1 MKMKKF
7 IAILAAAGMVAS
19 LAVGCGSSSDD
30 TSASGDAA
38 ATEEGGDAAASEWDA
53 SSTITVV
60 SREEGSGTR
69 GAFVELMG
77 VVDEDDNDITTVNAE
92 ITNSTS
98 VMLTTVAGNPAAIG
112 YVSLGSL
119 SDDVKAIKVDGVAAT
134 VEDINNGT
142 YKVARPFLVAY
153 KDGSLTDVA
162 QDFLNYIMSD
172 DGQAIINEEGYIS
185 VAEGNTYTASG
196 MSGRIVLAGS
206 TSVSPV
212 MEVLADAYKALNPDV
227 TIEIQ
232 QTGSGAG
239 ITSAIEG
246 VCDFGM
252 SSRALTDEE
261 AAELVNTQIA
271 TDGIAVVVN
280 NENPV
285 EDMTSDQIKG
295 IYLGE
300 ITDWSEIQ

>member
-1 MKMKKF
+1 MKKK
-7 IAILAAAGMVAS
+7 ILALLTASVMVLGVAA
-19 LAVGCGSSSDD
+19 CSSS
-30 TSASGDAA
+30 TEETTTEGETTEET
-38 ATEEGGDAAASEWDA
+38 TEEGSGMTGAISV
-53 SSTITVV
+53 I

-119 SDDVKAIKVDGVAAT
+119 SDEVKAIKVDGVAAT

-162 QDFLNYIMSD
+162 QDFLNFIMSD
-172 DGQAIINEEGYIS
+172 DGQAIVNEEGYIS

>member
-1 MKMKKF
+1 MKKK
-7 IAILAAAGMVAS
+7 ILALLTASVMVLGVAA
-19 LAVGCGSSSDD
+19 CSSS
-30 TSASGDAA
+30 TEETTTEGETTEET
-38 ATEEGGDAAASEWDA
+38 TEEGSGMTGAISV
-53 SSTITVV
+53 I

-119 SDDVKAIKVDGVAAT
+119 SDEVKAIKVDGVAAT
-134 VEDINNGT
+134 VEDINNST

-162 QDFLNYIMSD
+162 QDFLNFIMSD

-271 TDGIAVVVN
+271 TDGIAAVVN
-280 NENPV
+280 NENPG
-285 EDMTSDQIKG
+285 EEMTSDQIKG

>member
-1 MKMKKF
+1 MKKK
-7 IAILAAAGMVAS
+7 ILALLTASVMVLGVAA
-19 LAVGCGSSSDD
+19 CSSS
-30 TSASGDAA
+30 TEETTTEGETTEETTEEASGMTGAI
-38 ATEEGGDAAASEWDA
+38 SV
-53 SSTITVV
+53 I

-98 VMLTTVAGNPAAIG
+98 VMLTTVAGNPMAIG

-119 SDDVKAIKVDGVAAT
+119 SDEVKAIKVDGVAAT

-162 QDFLNYIMSD
+162 QDFLNFIMSD
-172 DGQAIINEEGYIS
+172 DGQAIVNEEGYIS

-196 MSGRIVLAGS
+196 MTGRIVLAGS

>member
-1 MKMKKF
+1 MKKK
-7 IAILAAAGMVAS
+7 ILAIAMTALMVVGVAA
-19 LAVGCGSSSDD
+19 CGSSSSNSTTD
-30 TSASGDAA
+30 S
-38 ATEEGGDAAASEWDA
+38 
-53 SSTITVV
+53 SSTDTTADGMTGPISVI

-77 VVDEDDNDITTVNAE
+77 IVDDSDNDITTIDAE

-98 VMLTTVAGNPAAIG
+98 VMLTTVAGNKQSIG

-119 SDDVKAIKVDGVAAT
+119 SDDVKAVKVDGVEAS
-134 VEDINNGT
+134 VDDIKNGS
-142 YKVARPFLVAY
+142 YSVSRPFLVAY
-153 KDGSLTDVA
+153 KDGQLSELA
-162 QDFLNYIMSD
+162 QDYLKYILSA
-172 DGQAIINEEGYIS
+172 DGQAIISENGYIS
-185 VAEGNTYTASG
+185 VSDSAEAYTASG
-196 MSGRIVLAGS
+196 LSGKLVLAGS

-212 MEVLADAYKALNPDV
+212 MEKLADAYKALNPDV

-252 SSRALTDEE
+252 SSRELKESE
-261 AAELVNTQIA
+261 AAELKADQIA
-271 TDGIAVVVN
+271 LDGIAVIVN
-280 NENPV
+280 NENPTDDISS
-285 EDMTSDQIKG
+285 ENIKN

-300 ITDWSEIQ
+300 VTNWEDVK

>member
-1 MKMKKF
+1 MKKLTKVF
-7 IAILAAAGMVAS
+7 LSMVFAGAM
-19 LAVGCGSSSDD
+19 LTGCGSSS
-30 TSASGDAA
+30 A
-38 ATEEGGDAAASEWDA
+38 
-53 SSTITVV
+53 TITAVT
-60 SREEGSGTR
+60 REEGSGTR

-119 SDDVKAIKVDGVAAT
+119 SDEVKAIKVDGVAAT

-162 QDFLNYIMSD
+162 QDFLNFIMSD

>member
-1 MKMKKF
+1 MKKK
-7 IAILAAAGMVAS
+7 ILAIAMTALMVVGVAA
-19 LAVGCGSSSDD
+19 CGSSS
-30 TSASGDAA
+30 S
-38 ATEEGGDAAASEWDA
+38 
-53 SSTITVV
+53 SSTTDSNSTDTTADGMTGQISVI

-77 VVDEDDNDITTVNAE
+77 IVDDNDNDITTIDAE

-98 VMLTTVAGNPAAIG
+98 VMLTTVAGNKQSIG

-119 SDDVKAIKVDGVAAT
+119 SDDVKAVKVDGVEAS
-134 VEDINNGT
+134 VDDIKNGS
-142 YKVARPFLVAY
+142 YSVSRPFLVAY
-153 KDGSLTDVA
+153 KDGQLSELA
-162 QDFLNYIMSD
+162 QDYLKYILSA
-172 DGQAIINEEGYIS
+172 DGQAIISENGYIS
-185 VAEGNTYTASG
+185 VSDSAEDYTASG
-196 MSGRIVLAGS
+196 LSGKLVLAGS

-212 MEVLADAYKALNPDV
+212 MEKLADAYKALNPDV

-252 SSRALTDEE
+252 SSRELKESE
-261 AAELVNTQIA
+261 AAELKADQIA
-271 TDGIAVVVN
+271 LDGIAVIVN
-280 NENPV
+280 NENPTDDISS
-285 EDMTSDQIKG
+285 ENIKN

-300 ITDWSEIQ
+300 VTNWEDVK

>member
-1 MKMKKF
+1 MKKK
-7 IAILAAAGMVAS
+7 ILALLTASVMVLGVAA
-19 LAVGCGSSSDD
+19 CSSS
-30 TSASGDAA
+30 TEETTTEGETTEETTEEASGMTGAI
-38 ATEEGGDAAASEWDA
+38 SV
-53 SSTITVV
+53 I

-119 SDDVKAIKVDGVAAT
+119 SDEVKAIKVDGVAAT

-172 DGQAIINEEGYIS
+172 DGQAIINDEGYIS

-295 IYLGE
+295 IYLEE

>member
-1 MKMKKF
+1 MKKK
-7 IAILAAAGMVAS
+7 ILALLTASVMVLGVAA
-19 LAVGCGSSSDD
+19 CSSS
-30 TSASGDAA
+30 TEETTTEGETTEET
-38 ATEEGGDAAASEWDA
+38 TEEGSGMTGAISV
-53 SSTITVV
+53 I

-119 SDDVKAIKVDGVAAT
+119 SDDVKAVKVDGVAAT

-162 QDFLNYIMSD
+162 QDFLNFIMSD

>member
-1 MKMKKF
+1 MKKK
-7 IAILAAAGMVAS
+7 ILALLTASVMVLGVAA
-19 LAVGCGSSSDD
+19 CSSS
-30 TSASGDAA
+30 TEETTTEGETTEETTEEASGMTGAI
-38 ATEEGGDAAASEWDA
+38 SV
-53 SSTITVV
+53 I

-98 VMLTTVAGNPAAIG
+98 VMLTTVAGNPMAIG

-119 SDDVKAIKVDGVAAT
+119 SDEVKAIKVDGVAAT

-162 QDFLNYIMSD
+162 QDFLNFIMSD

-196 MSGRIVLAGS
+196 MTGRIVLAGS

>member
-1 MKMKKF
+1 MKKK
-7 IAILAAAGMVAS
+7 ILALLTASVMVLGVAA
-19 LAVGCGSSSDD
+19 CSSS
-30 TSASGDAA
+30 TEETTTEGETTEET
-38 ATEEGGDAAASEWDA
+38 TEEGSGMTGAISV
-53 SSTITVV
+53 I

-119 SDDVKAIKVDGVAAT
+119 SDDVKAVKVDGVAAT

-196 MSGRIVLAGS
+196 MTGRIVLAGS

>member
-1 MKMKKF
+1 MKKK
-7 IAILAAAGMVAS
+7 ILALLMAS
-19 LAVGCGSSSDD
+19 LMVVGVAACSSSSE
-30 TSASGDAA
+30 T
-38 ATEEGGDAAASEWDA
+38 TEEGQTTEETTETEGMTGAISV
-53 SSTITVV
+53 I

-98 VMLTTVAGNPAAIG
+98 VMITTVAGNPAAIG

-119 SDDVKAIKVDGVAAT
+119 SDEVKALKVDGVEAT
-134 VEDINNGT
+134 VDTVKSGD
-142 YKVARPFLVAY
+142 YKVARPFLLAY
-153 KDGSLTDVA
+153 KDGSLSDVA
-162 QDFLNYIMSD
+162 QDFLNFILSD
-172 DGQAIINEEGYIS
+172 DGQAIIGEEGYIS
-185 VAEGNTYTASG
+185 VAEGNTYEASG
-196 MSGRIVLAGS
+196 MSGKIVLAGS
-206 TSVSPV
+206 TSVAPV

-252 SSRALTDEE
+252 SSRELKDSE
-261 AAELVNTQIA
+261 AAELASTQIA
-271 TDGIAVVVN
+271 MDGIAVIVN
-280 NENPV
+280 NGNTL
-285 EDMTSDQIKG
+285 DDITSEQIKS

-300 ITDWSEIQ
+300 TTDWSEIQ

>member
-1 MKMKKF
+1 MKKK
-7 IAILAAAGMVAS
+7 ILALLTASVMVLGVAA
-19 LAVGCGSSSDD
+19 CSSS
-30 TSASGDAA
+30 TEETTKEGETTEETTEEASGMTGAI
-38 ATEEGGDAAASEWDA
+38 SV
-53 SSTITVV
+53 I

-119 SDDVKAIKVDGVAAT
+119 SDDVKAVKVDGVAAT

-162 QDFLNYIMSD
+162 QDFLNFIMSD

>member
-1 MKMKKF
+1 MKKK
-7 IAILAAAGMVAS
+7 ILALLTASVMVLGVAA
-19 LAVGCGSSSDD
+19 CSSS
-30 TSASGDAA
+30 TEETTTEGETTEET
-38 ATEEGGDAAASEWDA
+38 TEEGSGMTGAISV
-53 SSTITVV
+53 I

-119 SDDVKAIKVDGVAAT
+119 SDEVKAIKVDGVAAT

-162 QDFLNYIMSD
+162 QDFLNFIMSD

-271 TDGIAVVVN
+271 TDGIAVIVN

>member
-1 MKMKKF
+1 MKKK
-7 IAILAAAGMVAS
+7 ILALLTASVMVLGVAA
-19 LAVGCGSSSDD
+19 CSSS
-30 TSASGDAA
+30 TEETTTEGETTEET
-38 ATEEGGDAAASEWDA
+38 TEEGSGMTGAISV
-53 SSTITVV
+53 I

-119 SDDVKAIKVDGVAAT
+119 SDDVKAVKVDGVAAT

>member
-1 MKMKKF
+1 MKKK
-7 IAILAAAGMVAS
+7 ILAIAMTALMVVGVAA
-19 LAVGCGSSSDD
+19 CGSSS
-30 TSASGDAA
+30 S
-38 ATEEGGDAAASEWDA
+38 
-53 SSTITVV
+53 SSTTDSNSTDTAADGMTGPISVI

-77 VVDEDDNDITTVNAE
+77 IVDDNDNDITTIDAE

-98 VMLTTVAGNPAAIG
+98 VMLTTVAGNKQSIG

-119 SDDVKAIKVDGVAAT
+119 SDDVKAVKVDGVEAS
-134 VEDINNGT
+134 VDDIKNGS
-142 YKVARPFLVAY
+142 YSVSRPFLVAY
-153 KDGSLTDVA
+153 KDGQLSELA
-162 QDFLNYIMSD
+162 QDYLKYILSA
-172 DGQAIINEEGYIS
+172 DGQAIISENGYIS
-185 VAEGNTYTASG
+185 VSDSAEAYTASG
-196 MSGRIVLAGS
+196 LSGKLVLAGS

-212 MEVLADAYKALNPDV
+212 MEKLADAYKALNPDV

-252 SSRALTDEE
+252 SSRELKESE
-261 AAELVNTQIA
+261 AAELKADQIA
-271 TDGIAVVVN
+271 LDGIAVIVN
-280 NENPV
+280 NENPTDDISS
-285 EDMTSDQIKG
+285 ENIKN

-300 ITDWSEIQ
+300 VTNWEDVK

>member
-1 MKMKKF
+1 MKKK
-7 IAILAAAGMVAS
+7 ILALLMAS
-19 LAVGCGSSSDD
+19 LMVVGVAACSSSSE
-30 TSASGDAA
+30 TAEEGQT
-38 ATEEGGDAAASEWDA
+38 TEETTETEGMTGAISV
-53 SSTITVV
+53 I

-77 VVDEDDNDITTVNAE
+77 VVDENDNDITTVNAE

-98 VMLTTVAGNPAAIG
+98 VMITTVAGNPAAIG

-119 SDDVKAIKVDGVAAT
+119 SDEVKALKVDGVEAT
-134 VEDINNGT
+134 VDTVKSGD
-142 YKVARPFLVAY
+142 YKVARPFLLAY
-153 KDGSLTDVA
+153 KDGSLSDVA
-162 QDFLNYIMSD
+162 QDFLNFILSD
-172 DGQAIINEEGYIS
+172 DGQAIIGEEGYIS
-185 VAEGNTYTASG
+185 VAEGNTYEASG
-196 MSGRIVLAGS
+196 MSGKIVLAGS

-252 SSRALTDEE
+252 SSRELKDSE
-261 AAELVNTQIA
+261 AAELASTQIA
-271 TDGIAVVVN
+271 MDGIAVIVN
-280 NENPV
+280 NGNTL
-285 EDMTSDQIKG
+285 DDITSEQIKS

-300 ITDWSEIQ
+300 TTDWSEIQ